1 MVVAVIGLG
10 ILTGMI
16 AGTTALIYGYS
27 FLTALGIYALSG
39 SLIAATSIVL
49 ICAIRTV
56 HRFWVRRRHAYPG

>member
-16 AGTTALIYGYS
+16 AGAAALIFGYS

-39 SLIAATSIVL
+39 SVIAATSIVL
-49 ICAIRTV
+49 VCAVRTA
-56 HRFWVRRRHAYPG
+56 HRFWMRRRHAYPG